1 MSKSL
6 GNVIDPLHVIEG
18 VSLQNMKDNLLHT
31 NLPEKEIGTCVTFY
45 FILTYYLKLTSKYR
59 STRNLEQEYPN
70 GIPPC
75 GTDSLR
81 FALVQYTQQTRQINL
96 DISNVIQTSYF
107 CNKLWNLFK
116 FGLGRLE
123 AQPELQ
129 FDSKDI
135 LSLQKDQKL
144 SLANRYILSRMADT
158 ITKCHTGF
166 ESSRLFEATDALR
179 RFVVEDVCDI
189 YVEFSKSAL
198 TRSDPDEKVN

>member
-1 MSKSL
+1 VRII
-6 GNVIDPLHVIEG
+6 G
-18 VSLQNMKDNLLHT
+18 Q
-31 NLPEKEIGTCVTFY
+31 NLPS
-45 FILTYYLKLTSKYR
+45 LKLTNISKNR
-59 STRNLEQEYPN
+59 STRNLEKEYPQ

-81 FALVQYTQQTRQINL
+81 FALVQYTQQSRQINL

-123 AQPELQ
+123 NQPLK
-129 FDSKDI
+129 FDSYDI
-135 LSLQKDQKL
+135 LSMRNTHL
-144 SLANRYILSRMADT
+144 SLANRFILSRMADT
-158 ITKCHTGF
+158 ISKCQTGF

-179 RFVVEDVCDI
+179 RFIVEDVCDI

-198 TRSDPDEKVN
+198 SRSDLADNEKVQSRCMRRI

>member
-1 MSKSL
+1 M
-6 GNVIDPLHVIEG
+6 
-18 VSLQNMKDNLLHT
+18 
-31 NLPEKEIGTCVTFY
+31 
-45 FILTYYLKLTSKYR
+45 
-59 STRNLEQEYPN
+59 
-70 GIPPC
+70 
-75 GTDSLR
+75 
-81 FALVQYTQQTRQINL
+81 QYTQQTRQINL
-96 DISNVIQTSYF
+96 DISNVIQTSHF

-129 FDSKDI
+129 FDSQDI
-135 LSLQKDQKL
+135 LSFPDQKL

-158 ITKCHTGF
+158 ITKCHAGF

-198 TRSDPDEKVN
+198 SRSDPEEKVTDISKGVPTIIFLLIRPFCLPNRTQHCVFCMHAWIYLYVWLIR

>member
-1 MSKSL
+1 M
-6 GNVIDPLHVIEG
+6 
-18 VSLQNMKDNLLHT
+18 
-31 NLPEKEIGTCVTFY
+31 EKE
-45 FILTYYLKLTSKYR
+45 
-59 STRNLEQEYPN
+59 YPE

-123 AQPELQ
+123 GHSNTIQ
-129 FDSKDI
+129 FDSYDI
-135 LSLQKDQKL
+135 LSYNTTNL

-158 ITKCHTGF
+158 ISKCQNGF

-179 RFVVEDVCDI
+179 RFIVEDVCDI

-198 TRSDPDEKVN
+198 SRSDLDDREKVESP